1 MTHRIPP
8 NQRRLTPLIAGL
20 DIPHYTH
27 QLKTQIKALSGL
39 LKDLLEAPD
48 ISEDPEFLRN
58 TQSAILAL
66 AEISKKIK

>member
-8 NQRRLTPLIAGL
+8 NQRSPIPLIAGL
-20 DIPHYTH
+20 DIPYYAY

-48 ISEDPEFLRN
+48 MSEDPEFLRN

>member
-20 DIPHYTH
+20 DIPYYTH